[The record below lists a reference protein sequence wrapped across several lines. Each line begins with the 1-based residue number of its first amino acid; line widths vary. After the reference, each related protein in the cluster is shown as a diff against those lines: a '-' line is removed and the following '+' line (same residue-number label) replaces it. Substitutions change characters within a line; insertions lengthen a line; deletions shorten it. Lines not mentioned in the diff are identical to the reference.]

1 MTFDFFQK
9 SKTVTQTNMTGAATG
24 AGSAVSSSTAPVSR
38 KGGGGG
44 EGETATAHK
53 ALHFRPQNDNTASV
67 SIAPIAENNPGESGP
82 PPPVMNDVG
91 NRGSS
96 DKLNHPTNKQLHTT
110 AAVVLNEESRT
121 PASTAVEMSSAQAAE
136 ALCVGPTS
144 GVNGAPADSAVLD
157 PQVKIS
163 NL

>member
-1 MTFDFFQK
+1 
-9 SKTVTQTNMTGAATG
+9 MTGPATG

-38 KGGGGG
+38 KGGGAGG
-44 EGETATAHK
+44 EGETAHK
-53 ALHFRPQNDNTASV
+53 ALHFRPPNDNTASV
-67 SIAPIAENNPGESGP
+67 SIAPPTIAENNPGESGP
-82 PPPVMNDVG
+82 LPVMNDVG

-96 DKLNHPTNKQLHTT
+96 DKLNHPNKQLHTT

>member
-1 MTFDFFQK
+1 
-9 SKTVTQTNMTGAATG
+9 MTGAATG

-38 KGGGGG
+38 KGGGGREAGG

-53 ALHFRPQNDNTASV
+53 SLHFRSQNDNTASV
-67 SIAPIAENNPGESGP
+67 SIAPPTIAENNPGESG

-121 PASTAVEMSSAQAAE
+121 PVSTAVEMSSAQVAE

>member
-1 MTFDFFQK
+1 
-9 SKTVTQTNMTGAATG
+9 MTGAATG

-82 PPPVMNDVG
+82 PPPPVMNDVG

-110 AAVVLNEESRT
+110 AAVVLNEENRS